1 MQEEKGIIRANQ
13 KIAADT
19 YEMVIQAEMTKAM
32 EPGQFVEIRLP
43 EFSLRRPISI
53 ASINEDTF
61 TIVYK
66 VVGDGT
72 EALSHY
78 RVQDELDLFGPA
90 GHGFPIHEEKREVLL
105 IGGGVGVP
113 PLFEVAKRYRDL
125 KAEVK
130 VVLGFNDADAVFYE
144 AEFQRLGAAV
154 CIATMDGSLGC
165 QGTVMDA
172 ICEHGIDTSFV
183 YACGPKPMLEAVE
196 AKYQEGYISHEA
208 RMACGMGACMACVC
222 KEKKQ
227 DTHYRR
233 ICKDGPVFQLHEVIV

>member
-1 MQEEKGIIRANQ
+1 MQEEKGIIQANK

-53 ASINEDTF
+53 SSIQGNTF

-72 EALSHY
+72 KALS
-78 RVQDELDLFGPA
+78 RCRIQDELDIFGPA
-90 GHGFPIHEEKREVLL
+90 GHGFPIHHELPEVLL

-113 PLFEVAKRYRDL
+113 PLYEVAKRYCDL
-125 KAEVK
+125 KADVT
-130 VVLGFNDADAVFYE
+130 VVLGFNDRDAVFYE
-144 AEFQRLGAAV
+144 EAFRRLGAKV
-154 CIATMDGSLGC
+154 VIATMDGSYGC
-165 QGTVMDA
+165 QGTVIDA
-172 ICEHGIDTSFV
+172 ILKYNIQTSFV
-183 YACGPKPMLEAVE
+183 YACGPKPMLTAVE
-196 AKYQEGYISHEA
+196 AKYQKGYISHEA

-222 KEKKQ
+222 KENKQ
-227 DTHYRR
+227 DGHYRR
-233 ICKDGPVFQLHEVIV
+233 ICKDGPVFPLHEVIV